1 MHERVH
7 LTSYAY
13 TSRAPTPRL
22 PPTGNA
28 LLLTTSLTKS
38 ARHATVFSDELTPRR
53 VSDASLSL
61 EKGDMMLAEVKTRLL
76 TPEEYLAMERQEVNK
91 HEYFQGE
98 IALMPGASREHN
110 LIVASILARLYMQ
123 LLKQPCEVYPSDMR
137 VKVSASGLYT
147 YPALTVVWGEP
158 TFEDAKV
165 DTLLNPTVIIEVL
178 SAFTEGYDRGKK
190 FAHYRRLDSLQD
202 YLLVAQDQMHV
213 EHYARQPD
221 GAWRFLEA
229 EQAEAMIKLTS
240 IDCTLQLEEIYEKI
254 KFTAQS

>member
-1 MHERVH
+1 
-7 LTSYAY
+7 
-13 TSRAPTPRL
+13 
-22 PPTGNA
+22 
-28 LLLTTSLTKS
+28 
-38 ARHATVFSDELTPRR
+38 
-53 VSDASLSL
+53 
-61 EKGDMMLAEVKTRLL
+61 MLAEPVTRLI
-76 TPEEYLAMERQEVNK
+76 TPEEYLAMERKSIHK
-91 HEYFQGE
+91 HEYLQGE
-98 IALMPGASREHN
+98 IDPMPGASREHN

-147 YPALTVVWGEP
+147 YPDLTVVCGEP
-158 TFEDAKV
+158 TFEDAQV

-178 SAFTEGYDRGKK
+178 SASTEDYDRGKK
-190 FAHYRRLDSLQD
+190 FAHYRQLASLQD

-229 EQAEAMIKLTS
+229 EQAKATIQLTS

-254 KFTAQS
+254 KFSASS